1 MITKNVLIVSTLM
14 LASVP
19 ALFAA
24 SPRVPEKSSNAPKQ
38 QPERRPAYSA
48 AGYSDWQTSISVEG
62 FYGAA
67 QKKLLTDDLDELDI
81 GGVSFRYTKTCTES
95 LSKTR
100 GIYPE
105 FFGMLTLGGGSL
117 DQTWYQTGYDYYRS
131 VELNYDLFTMQL
143 AAGVNLRCP
152 VSERVSVFAG
162 VRAGIAYENVEGE
175 LKVRTPYD
183 REEDAREEDALG
195 ILYGAE
201 IGADFLVDEKLTLF
215 ACMGY
220 VASTARPEFDVY
232 GVKLKAQSY
241 MTFSL
246 GLRYMF

>member
-48 AGYSDWQTSISVEG
+48 AEDSDWLDSISVEG

-67 QKKLLTDDLDELDI
+67 QKKLYTDDLDKLDI

-95 LSKTR
+95 LSQTQ

-117 DQTWYQTGYDYYRS
+117 DQTWYDGYWDS
-131 VELNYDLFTMQL
+131 EELNYDLFTTQL
-143 AAGVNLRCP
+143 SAGVNLRCP

-162 VRAGIAYENVEGE
+162 VRAGIAYENVKAE
-175 LKVRTPYD
+175 VRYNSRTQYSG
-183 REEDAREEDALG
+183 EEDAIG
-195 ILYGAE
+195 FLYGAE
-201 IGADFLVDEKLTLF
+201 IGADFLVNEKLSLF
-215 ACMGY
+215 ACMDY

-232 GVKLKAQSY
+232 GEKVKLKAQSY
-241 MTFSL
+241 LTFSL

>member
-48 AGYSDWQTSISVEG
+48 AEYSDWQTSISVEG

-67 QKKLLTDDLDELDI
+67 QKKLDTDDLDKLDI
-81 GGVSFRYTKTCTES
+81 GGVSFRYTKTCADS
-95 LSKTR
+95 LSVTQS
-100 GIYPE
+100 IYPE

-117 DQTWYQTGYDYYRS
+117 DQTWYGYGDS
-131 VELNYDLFTMQL
+131 EELNYDLFTTQIS
-143 AAGVNLRCP
+143 AGANLRCP

-162 VRAGIAYENVEGE
+162 VRAGIAYENVKAE
-175 LKVRTPYD
+175 VRYNSRTLYSG
-183 REEDAREEDALG
+183 EEDALG
-195 ILYGAE
+195 FLYGAE
-201 IGADFLVDEKLTLF
+201 IGADFLVDEKLSLF

-232 GVKLKAQSY
+232 GLKLKAQSY
-241 MTFSL
+241 LTFSL

>member
-24 SPRVPEKSSNAPKQ
+24 SPWTSEERSSAPKQ

-48 AGYSDWQTSISVEG
+48 AEDSDWLDSISVEG

-67 QKKLLTDDLDELDI
+67 QKKLYTDDLDKLDI

-95 LSKTR
+95 LSQTQ

-117 DQTWYQTGYDYYRS
+117 DQTWYGYGDYE
-131 VELNYDLFTMQL
+131 ELNYDLFTMQL
-143 AAGVNLRCP
+143 AAGFNLRCP

-162 VRAGIAYENVEGE
+162 VRAGIAYENVEVE
-175 LKVRTPYD
+175 YNDYNPRTLYSG
-183 REEDAREEDALG
+183 EEDALG

-201 IGADFLVDEKLTLF
+201 IGADFLVNEKLSLF

-232 GVKLKAQSY
+232 GEKVKLKAQSY
-241 MTFSL
+241 MTISL